1 MTGYLFVAPLVLV
14 FAGFYL
20 WPALTTI
27 VSSLFRWGMLNPWQ
41 PTDPESWRFVG
52 LDNYGQTL
60 TSGDFWNATLNT
72 AIWVVVFPA
81 LVLAI
86 SLAVSL
92 LLWNVGRGAGLIRSV
107 FILPMTISLAAAGVI
122 WGFIYNPDPNKG
134 VLNAVLS
141 TFGLQDASLDWGWLQ
156 LHLGRWLSNPGVIHI
171 GALDIR
177 LTNVFVILPAVWA
190 FAGFGVITF
199 TAGLT
204 SVPAELTDAA
214 RVDGAS
220 TLQTIRHVVIP
231 QLRPSMIVVAVV
243 SVIFALRTFDIVFVT
258 TGGGPAQDTQVLA
271 LLLWQQAFV
280 FLDTP
285 LGGVAAAV
293 AVLMSATLV
302 IAALPYL
309 KSMVRSS
316 R

>member
-1 MTGYLFVAPLVLV
+1 
-14 FAGFYL
+14 L

-141 TFGLQDASLDWGWLQ
+141 TVGLQDASLDWGWLQ

-293 AVLMSATLV
+293 AVLMSVTLV

-309 KSMVRSS
+309 KSMVRSP